1 MLDHKKSDHFPVF
14 LSGVLFGTIVTI
26 GVLIKARVTPT
37 QMQDVSMTYADF
49 ITVMLTAV
57 TVVITILAIFIAIL
71 ALWGYSQFQKMT
83 ETASKNHL
91 EQLVKEGPFAAKI
104 ETAII
109 RHVSDQ
115 LREGEL
121 RKVLAERIDSI
132 ILNDASQRE
141 EREQQADDKPF
152 TD

>member
-1 MLDHKKSDHFPVF
+1 MAVYQQSDKFPIF
-14 LSGVLFGTIVTI
+14 LGGVLLGTIVTI
-26 GVLIKARVTPT
+26 GILITIKVTPRH
-37 QMQDVSMTYADF
+37 MNEVMMSYADF

-83 ETASKNHL
+83 ATASENHL
-91 EQLVKEGPFAAKI
+91 EKLLVDSPFAARI

-109 RHVSDQ
+109 QHVSDQ
-115 LREGEL
+115 LQKGEL
-121 RKVLAERIDSI
+121 RRLLVERIDGI
-132 ILNDASQRE
+132 LLNDASQRAQ
-141 EREQQADDKPF
+141 REQQVEDEPF

>member
-1 MLDHKKSDHFPVF
+1 MAVYHQSDYFPIF
-14 LSGVLFGTIVTI
+14 LGGVLLGTIISI
-26 GVLIKARVTPT
+26 GSLISIKVTPE
-37 QMQDVSMTYADF
+37 QMQDVSMSYTDF

-91 EQLVKEGPFAAKI
+91 EKLLLDSPFAAKT
-104 ETAII
+104 EAAII
-109 RHVSDQ
+109 QHVSEQ
-115 LREGEL
+115 LQKGDL

-132 ILNDASQRE
+132 LLNDASQRA
-141 EREQQADDKPF
+141 EREQQAEEKPF

>member
-1 MLDHKKSDHFPVF
+1 MRVYQQRDHFPIF
-14 LSGVLFGTIVTI
+14 IGGILFGTIITV
-26 GVLIKARVTPT
+26 GSLANIKVTPA
-37 QMQDVSMTYADF
+37 QMQNVSMSYTDF

-57 TVVITILAIFIAIL
+57 TVVITILAVFIAIL

-91 EQLVKEGPFAAKI
+91 EKLVLNGAFAAKI
-104 ETAII
+104 EAVII
-109 RHVSDQ
+109 QHLSDQ
-115 LREGEL
+115 LQKGEL

-132 ILNDASQRE
+132 LLNDASRRA
-141 EREQQADDKPF
+141 ERDPQADEKPF